1 MGNLFA
7 EGTVALVT
15 GASGG
20 IGRAVAIDLAA
31 NGAIVL
37 INYNRNKEGA
47 EETQSVIRAAGGTAA
62 IVKADV
68 SNADEVNAMF
78 TKIKKHFKKLDILVN
93 NSGITKDG
101 YLMMMSPESFDAVVK
116 TNLYG
121 CFYCT
126 QGAVRLMCAAKNGG
140 SVINISSTSGVV
152 GQEGQANYSASKGAI
167 ISFTKTIAKEYA
179 RHGIRANV
187 VAPGF
192 INTHM
197 TQVNGTLLKD
207 KYLDFIPQGRFGEPE
222 EVANVVT
229 FLASSKASYITGK
242 TIVVDGGLT
251 M

>member
-1 MGNLFA
+1 MDKLFQ
-7 EGTVALVT
+7 EGTIALVT
-15 GASGG
+15 GGSSG
-20 IGRAVAIDLAA
+20 IGKAVAIDLAK
-31 NGAIVL
+31 NGATVI

-47 EETQSVIRAAGGTAA
+47 QATLDEILANGGKGA

-68 SNADEVNAMF
+68 SQADEVNTMF
-78 TKIKKHFKKLDILVN
+78 VKIKKHFKKLDILVN

-101 YLMMMSPESFDAVVK
+101 YLMMMSPEAFNDVLQ

-126 QGAVRLMCAAKNGG
+126 QGALRLMCSTKSGG
-140 SVINISSTSGVV
+140 AIVNIASTSGVV

-167 ISFTKTIAKEYA
+167 ISFTKTVAKEYA
-179 RHGIRANV
+179 RHGVRANV

-197 TQVNGTLLKD
+197 TQANGTLLKD
-207 KYLDFIPQGRFGEPE
+207 KYMQFIPMERFGEPQ

-229 FLASSKASYITGK
+229 FLASDRASYITGK
-242 TIVVDGGLT
+242 SIVVDGGLT